1 MKPTATVLCLLL
13 LLAATFWAFESATP
27 RYHEDADVPAAEFS
41 TDRAMEHVVAIARKP
56 HGVGFPGHDD
66 VREYLVRTL
75 RGMGL
80 EPELQEGYTAGDWGN
95 LSKAVNILA
104 RIPGTGSG
112 KALLLLSHYDS
123 SPHSSFGASDAGSG
137 VAVILEAVRAYRES
151 GEQPA
156 NDIILLFSDAEEL
169 GLNGADLFVNQH
181 PWAQDVG
188 LVLNFEAR
196 GSGGPGYMLL
206 ETNGGNSGLVDAFV
220 AAGAEYPV
228 ANSLAYSIYKMLP
241 NDTDLTVFREDGDIE
256 GMNFAFIDDHFDYH
270 TALDTPERLDLR
282 TLAHQGSYLV
292 PLLEHFSQTSLDG
305 LKSGEDSVYFNL
317 PFFGLVT
324 YPFRWIWPIF
334 GLAVLGFLL
343 VCAIGLRNG
352 QLHGRGI
359 LKGFAPLFAC
369 PILNGAAGYFA
380 WPLLKT
386 LYPGYGD
393 ILQGFPYNG
402 YLYIAAWAALAAG
415 ICFLVYSR
423 FRKLPPADTLV
434 APLLLWLVLCGV
446 LNIYLPGAAFFLI
459 PGIALLM
466 ALLISCLKE
475 SPNPY
480 VLCLL
485 GIPALWIFAP
495 FVKMFPVGLGM
506 KMLIAASLMTTFLFL
521 LLLGLLARLPN
532 KARLGGLGLLLF
544 AGFLAGAH
552 FSSRYTPENP
562 KPTSLLYVG
571 QTDTQQA
578 FWATYEQVPS
588 DWTQA
593 YLGPEP
599 ERPETAGLH
608 TLSSKYNSGFTFIRE
623 ASRKPIP
630 EPAVEILTDTL
641 IGGRH
646 HLVLEVIPQRDINRL
661 EVFATGAELSA
672 ARVNG
677 VELSEDYLDR
687 RRGGKLVTHY
697 VSDNAPTRLDLEFPA
712 GEALE
717 LTLYE
722 ASNDLL
728 DNPWFSIPPRP
739 AETIPMPFILNDAVL
754 LIKSLHFE

>member
-1 MKPTATVLCLLL
+1 MKPTAAVLCLLL

-27 RYHEDADVPAAEFS
+27 RYRVDADAPAAEFS
-41 TDRAMEHVVAIARKP
+41 TDRAMQHVRAIAREP
-56 HGVGFPGHDD
+56 HGVGFPAHDD
-66 VREYLVRTL
+66 VRAYLVRTL

-80 EPELQEGYTAGDWGN
+80 EPQLQEGYTAGDWGN
-95 LSKAVNILA
+95 MSKAVNILA

-137 VAVILEAVRAYRES
+137 VAVILEAVRAYLES
-151 GEQPA
+151 GKQPA
-156 NDIILLFSDAEEL
+156 NDIIILFSDAEEL
-169 GLNGADLFVNQH
+169 GLNGADLFVNRH
-181 PWAQDVG
+181 PWAREVG

-206 ETNGGNSGLVDAFV
+206 ETNGGNARLVEAFV

-241 NDTDLTVFREDGDIE
+241 NDTDLTVFREDGDIQ

-282 TLAHQGSYLV
+282 TLAHQGSYLA
-292 PLLEHFSQTSLDG
+292 PLLEHFSQAPLDSLN
-305 LKSGEDSVYFNL
+305 SSEDSVYFNL

-324 YPFRWIWPIF
+324 YPFRWIWPMF
-334 GLAVLGFLL
+334 GMAVLGFLL
-343 VCAIGLRNG
+343 VCAVGIRNG
-352 QLHGRGI
+352 QLQV
-359 LKGFAPLFAC
+359 KGMLMGFVPLLAC
-369 PILNGAAGYFA
+369 LVLNGVAGYFA

-393 ILQGFPYNG
+393 ILHGFPYNG
-402 YLYIAAWAALAAG
+402 YLYIAAWASLAAG
-415 ICFLVYSR
+415 ICFLVYAR
-423 FRKLPPADTLV
+423 FRNLQPADALV
-434 APLLLWLVLCGV
+434 APLFLWLVLCGL
-446 LNIYLPGAAFFLI
+446 LNAYLPGAAFFLI

-466 ALLISCLKE
+466 VLLISCLKE
-475 SPNPY
+475 APNPY
-480 VLCLL
+480 VLSLL
-485 GIPALWIFAP
+485 GVPALWIFAP

-506 KMLIAASLMTTFLFL
+506 KMLIADSLMTTFLFL

-532 KARLGGLGLLLF
+532 KARLGGLGILLF

-552 FSSRYTPENP
+552 FSSGYSPQTP
-562 KPTSLLYVG
+562 KPTSLLYVE

-599 ERPETAGLH
+599 ERPETAGLN
-608 TLSSKYNSGFTFIRE
+608 TLSSKYNSGFSFIRE
-623 ASRKPIP
+623 ASRKGIP
-630 EPAVEILTDTL
+630 EPAVEILRDTL

-646 HLVLEVIPQRDINRL
+646 HLVLEIVPQRDINRL

-677 VELSEDYLDR
+677 VDLSADYLSR
-687 RRGGKLVTHY
+687 RRAGKLVTHY
-697 VSDNAPTRLDLEFPA
+697 VSGNAPTQLDLEFPA
-712 GEALE
+712 GDALE

-728 DNPWFSIPPRP
+728 DHPSFSIPPRP
-739 AETIPMPFILNDAVL
+739 AENIPMPFVLNDAVL